1 MVTANF
7 GVKAGVYEAFLLSA
21 HRNNNGADV
30 NDRKA
35 MAAEMAEYEGVTP
48 EILRLKLATKTVGQ
62 QLIAM
67 NVLKGASSLSNFKN
81 D

>member
-1 MVTANF
+1 
-7 GVKAGVYEAFLLSA
+7 
-21 HRNNNGADV
+21 
-30 NDRKA
+30 

-48 EILRLKLATKTVGQ
+48 EILRLKLATKSVGQ

-81 D
+81 DRPNVLTSQMQVTAKRKTKRASLPMNLKMTGS